1 MAVTL
6 GIINTK
12 GGVGKTTT
20 AVNLAAMLADGALDE
35 PYHQPRKVLLID
47 LDPQGSASRCISTD
61 DPRGNPEFDEQQSLT
76 AALLAEP
83 TGEVP
88 LESILYRSPWSPN
101 LYFAP
106 VNTPSMKQAAERLQG
121 RKMRET
127 VLAQLLET
135 VENSFHFIII
145 DFLPTAPT
153 LNTLFFNGLFA
164 IQAAVIPTQL
174 TRLAMEGLPETQDE
188 LIDGQRAYRHR
199 IDLLG
204 ILPTEY
210 RRVTSQNK
218 YLEHLRQQEDLF
230 VFEPIPLSTDVSDA
244 FSARQPLHRWAPK
257 SSAAA
262 AYRLFA
268 QEVIRRAQP

>member
-1 MAVTL
+1 MAITL

-20 AVNLAAMLADGALDE
+20 AVNLAALLADGVLDE
-35 PYHQPRKVLLID
+35 PFAQPLKVLLID
-47 LDPQGSASRCISTD
+47 LDPQGSASRCVSTD
-61 DPRGNPEFDEQQSLT
+61 DPRGNPEFAEPNSLT
-76 AALLAEP
+76 AALLGEP
-83 TGEVP
+83 SGAVP
-88 LESILYRSPWSPN
+88 LESILQRSPWSPN
-101 LYFAP
+101 LYYAP

-127 VLAQLLET
+127 ILAQLLES
-135 VENSFHFIII
+135 VDSAFHFVII
-145 DFLPTAPT
+145 DFLPTAPS
-153 LNTLFFNGLFA
+153 LNTLFSNGLYA

-188 LIDGQRAYRHR
+188 LLDGQRAYRHS
-199 IDLLG
+199 IELLG
-204 ILPTEY
+204 VLPTEY

-218 YLEHLRQQEDLF
+218 YLEHLRAQPDLF
-230 VFEPIPLSTDVSDA
+230 VFEPVPLSTDVSDA

-262 AYRLFA
+262 AYRMFA
-268 QEVIRRAQP
+268 REVLSRAR